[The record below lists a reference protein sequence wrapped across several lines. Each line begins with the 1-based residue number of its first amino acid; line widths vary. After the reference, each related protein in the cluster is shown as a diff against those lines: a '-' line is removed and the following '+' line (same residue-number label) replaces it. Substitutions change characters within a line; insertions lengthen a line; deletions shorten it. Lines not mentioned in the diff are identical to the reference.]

1 MRLTTRFSFATC
13 FSMAML
19 ATRPSAAAA
28 QNGGGWVRPESVP
41 APAPGTPT
49 VTVEAGAHYDASAF
63 HRFLLG
69 GAYRDLWTTPIRVP
83 VLNLETFAG
92 GLRSPKLG
100 GGNQTKSLHF
110 TAADGTEY
118 DFRSVD
124 KDEVGLPDMW
134 KGGVVERIAHDMTS
148 DAQPAGMLVVPSILD
163 AAGVLHVT
171 PVLMVMPDDPAL
183 GGFRAQ
189 FAGRLGDMEID
200 PKKPKK
206 GEPGFAGAVD
216 IIDSDT
222 LLRRLDS
229 DPATRID
236 APTFLTAR
244 LVDMLMND
252 WDRAPDQ
259 WKWARFGSAEDAL
272 WEPIP
277 RDRDK
282 AMIST
287 SGFITGLMGMAVP
300 GWSLIK
306 FNGTYPPFQALTVNS
321 AALDERLL
329 SGLEKP
335 VWDSVARTLQQR
347 ITDSVITAALAA
359 MPPEYQ
365 RRSPEFARKLRER
378 RDGLTA
384 LADRYYR
391 LLARVVDVHG
401 TDAADRAV
409 ITRVDDLH
417 VDVTLQ
423 SGSAAPDFTRRFD
436 ARETAEIRIY
446 LHGGDDSAV
455 VRGNV
460 KQSIVVR
467 IIGGNGTNHLV
478 DSSTVDGRNGTARL
492 YDAGTVRN
500 VTYGVDTIFDRRPFP
515 RQGGVVRQP
524 VPDYGG
530 HLGPTA
536 NLDINHDYGIEP
548 ELGLRKVGYGFD
560 EYPYSS
566 VLALDG
572 IYSLKL
578 TRYQL
583 GLSFDKRFELSPLH
597 VTGLARVSELEL
609 INFHG
614 YGNQAPQSD
623 TNFYIARQSQRL
635 FQPAIALTLSPAVE
649 LSLSAVIQQSVT
661 DTTSGHF
668 VSDSQ
673 PYGYGTNGQFGEA
686 GLQFNFHLD
695 SRDQKRHAHHGNVVD
710 LTARYFPGLWDAKS
724 PFGSVEGLVAQYITF
739 PIPTHPFL
747 ALRAGGTKVFGDFP
761 FQEAAFLGG
770 NTTIRTLYPQSY
782 AGDAVVYG
790 TAELRIPVA
799 KFTVIM
805 PLNTGLLATEDVG
818 RVYVKGAS
826 PGGMHYAFGAG
837 FWIGFHEL
845 TADIRVMQ
853 AEDGQ
858 PTLIGFQ
865 LVVPTRPYQ

>member
-1 MRLTTRFSFATC
+1 
-13 FSMAML
+13 
-19 ATRPSAAAA
+19 
-28 QNGGGWVRPESVP
+28 
-41 APAPGTPT
+41 
-49 VTVEAGAHYDASAF
+49 
-63 HRFLLG
+63 
-69 GAYRDLWTTPIRVP
+69 
-83 VLNLETFAG
+83 
-92 GLRSPKLG
+92 
-100 GGNQTKSLHF
+100 
-110 TAADGTEY
+110 
-118 DFRSVD
+118 
-124 KDEVGLPDMW
+124 
-134 KGGVVERIAHDMTS
+134 MTS
-148 DAQPAGMLVVPSILD
+148 NAQPAGMLVVPPLLQ

-183 GGFRAQ
+183 GEFRSR
-189 FAGRLGDMEID
+189 FAGRLGDMEVD

-206 GEPGFAGAVD
+206 GERGFAGAVD
-216 IIDSDT
+216 IIDGDS

-229 DPATRID
+229 DPTTRID

-244 LVDMLMND
+244 LIDMMLND
-252 WDRAPDQ
+252 WDRAPGQ
-259 WKWARFGSAEDAL
+259 WKWARFGSAEDAI

-282 AMIST
+282 ALIST
-287 SGFITGLMGMAVP
+287 SGIIPGLMGMAVP

-306 FNGTYPPFQALTVNS
+306 FTGTYPPLPALTINS

-347 ITDSVITAALAA
+347 ITDSVIATALAA
-359 MPPEYQ
+359 MPVEYQ

-378 RDGLTA
+378 RDRLA
-384 LADRYYR
+384 QLADQYYR
-391 LLARVVDVHG
+391 AMARVVDVHG
-401 TDAADRAV
+401 TDVADRAV

-423 SGSAAPDFTRRFD
+423 SGNAAPYFVRRFD
-436 ARETAEIRIY
+436 ARETDEIRIY

-478 DSSTVDGRNGTARL
+478 DSAAVDGSSGAARL
-492 YDAGTVRN
+492 YDRGTVSN

-515 RQGGVVRQP
+515 RQSTIRQP
-524 VPDYGG
+524 VRDYGRG
-530 HLGPTA
+530 RRSLRL
-536 NLDINHDYGIEP
+536 NVDINHDYGFEP
-548 ELGLRKVGYGFD
+548 ELGLRKTTYGFD
-560 EYPYSS
+560 AYPYNSM
-566 VLALDG
+566 LALDG
-572 IYSLKL
+572 TYSLKL
-578 TRYQL
+578 TRYKL

-597 VTGLARVSELEL
+597 ITGLARVSELEL
-609 INFHG
+609 VNFHG

-635 FQPAIALTLSPAVE
+635 FQPAIALTISPAAE
-649 LSLSAVIQQSVT
+649 LSLGAVIQQSVT
-661 DTTSGHF
+661 DTTRGHF

-686 GLQFNFHLD
+686 GAQLAFHLD

-710 LTARYFPGLWDAKS
+710 LTARYFPGVWDVKS
-724 PFGSVEGLVAQYITF
+724 PFGSIEGLVAQYITF
-739 PIPTHPFL
+739 PIPTHPYL
-747 ALRAGGTKVFGDFP
+747 ALRAGGMKVFGDFP

-799 KFTVIM
+799 KFTVLL
-805 PLNTGLLATEDVG
+805 PLNAGLLATEDVG
-818 RVYVKGAS
+818 QVSVKGAS
-826 PGGMHYAFGAG
+826 PRGMHYAFGAG

-853 AEDGQ
+853 AEDGH
-858 PTLIGFQ
+858 PNVIGFQ
-865 LVVPTRPYQ
+865 LVVPTRPYL